1 MSIEEIKKYEAFD
14 NDKYLNYLYEEK
26 SRIISYSSPTIQ
38 YNLTSG
44 ELIHNIDNPLLRKID
59 IMIEERIDYLKYKLY
74 GSSSERQ
81 IWL

>member
-1 MSIEEIKKYEAFD
+1 MSIEEIKKYESFV

-26 SRIISYSSPTIQ
+26 SKIISHSLPTIK

-44 ELIHNIDNPLLRKID
+44 KLTYNLDNPLLRKID
-59 IMIEERIDYLKYKLY
+59 IMIEERIDYLKHKLY
-74 GSSSERQ
+74 ESSSERQ

>member
-1 MSIEEIKKYEAFD
+1 MSIEEIKKYESFV

-26 SRIISYSSPTIQ
+26 SKIISHSSPTIK
-38 YNLTSG
+38 YDLISG
-44 ELIHNIDNPLLRKID
+44 ELIYNLDNPLLRKID

-74 GSSSERQ
+74 ESSSERQ

>member
-1 MSIEEIKKYEAFD
+1 MSIEEIKKYESFV

-26 SRIISYSSPTIQ
+26 SKIISYSSPTIK
-38 YNLTSG
+38 YDLISG
-44 ELIHNIDNPLLRKID
+44 ELIYNLDNPLLRKID

-74 GSSSERQ
+74 ESSSERQ